1 MVLLWA
7 AASFLDA
14 EKAFR
19 RIMGYKDL
27 WMLKVHLDALND
39 EAFAKVTI
47 VCEG

>member
-1 MVLLWA
+1 MVLRWA

-39 EAFAKVTI
+39 EKDFDNSKKVA
-47 VCEG
+47 